1 MGTFNDYLS
10 ETHYIATRCHCLAK
24 VSALSNEYPLNVA
37 WMKRYPME
45 IRGTSRILVRPSR
58 IFFSCTHWSDRCLCT
73 VDTVSRTFD
82 RRGSVAS
89 REAGPTLPDRTTSHL
104 FALKERNKCKTLN
117 HSVYVMSWHST
128 GKQS

>member
-24 VSALSNEYPLNVA
+24 GSALSNEYPLNVA

-58 IFFSCTHWSDRCLCT
+58 IFFSETRDEKRMYAL
-73 VDTVSRTFD
+73 V
-82 RRGSVAS
+82 GSMPLY
-89 REAGPTLPDRTTSHL
+89 GGH
-104 FALKERNKCKTLN
+104 
-117 HSVYVMSWHST
+117 
-128 GKQS
+128 GK